1 MNCHICKNPTDIN
14 QKYCEWCNS
23 SLIGFVSKPEK
34 PILFKGEGFFKSVRI
49 KKTYCFIEM
58 VDDEVRFFNFD
69 QELNIVIPRKVIFNI
84 LLKKRLVWMHLI
96 PVLGTI
102 VRFFILLFSKYRKG
116 VSIITSKSGENIVFI
131 RNINYQSFVS
141 KIQDFK

>member
-1 MNCHICKNPTDIN
+1 
-14 QKYCEWCNS
+14 
-23 SLIGFVSKPEK
+23 
-34 PILFKGEGFFKSVRI
+34 
-49 KKTYCFIEM
+49 M

>member
-69 QELNIVIPRKVIFNI
+69 QQLNIVIPRKVIFNI
-84 LLKKRLVWMHLI
+84 LLKKRLLWLHLI

-102 VRFFILLFSKYRKG
+102 VRFIILLFSKYKKG
-116 VSIITSKSGENIVFI
+116 VSIITSKSGENIIFI
-131 RNINYQSFVS
+131 RNINYLSFVS